1 MTMLNTGRLAEKL
14 SVGRHPAT
22 DLGPNPT
29 KAELRTVVQQLKS
42 EGLCGRRIAEHRLG
56 PYFIASDVHG
66 QREIELL
73 DEVIDEAYAGTDLCI
88 ETRSSECSRL
98 RGGCKG
104 NE

>member
-1 MTMLNTGRLAEKL
+1 MIDSVADKL
-14 SVGRHPAT
+14 SEGRSSTEEIQPE
-22 DLGPNPT
+22 PT
-29 KAELRTVVQQLKS
+29 KEDLRAVVQRLKS
-42 EGLCGRRIAEHRLG
+42 EGLCGRRVAEHRLG

-73 DEVIDEAYAGTDLCI
+73 DEVIEEEYDGTDLCI

-104 NE
+104 QQ

>member
-1 MTMLNTGRLAEKL
+1 MDMIDTSRLAERL
-14 SVGRHPAT
+14 AAGRQPVAE
-22 DLGPNPT
+22 LPPEPT
-29 KAELRTVVQQLKS
+29 KEELRTIVQQLKA

-73 DEVIDEAYAGTDLCI
+73 DEVITEEYADTDLCI

-104 NE
+104 Q